1 MLAITTAFMAGL
13 FIEGV
18 ISALATRERVEN

>member
-1 MLAITTAFMAGL
+1 MLAITTAFTAGL
-13 FIEGV
+13 FIEGA